1 MLNANSPIVQAMLAN
16 TPNGFGNMP
25 MYNGNAPT
33 ITTETVPV
41 QSQSFSQSFP
51 SPKEMLA
58 NNGQYSIYG
67 QTSFMPQ
74 PMYQQQSYYQPMNPI
89 IGGSPNVNAMF
100 NGYTNP
106 YMGNGSFMGYYCN
119 TMEVIPID
127 EESRQIVEA
136 AKFNGITYSE
146 QLVNTSMLNKMLS
159 RAANRANGVSEEEIQ
174 RKSKYYDIY
183 YKFKTPERIRD
194 EVEEILRENREECSK
209 LEIAIVKGDT
219 ITKTSPKN
227 VSARSMVG
235 FDTYHKSGTHYSIVA
250 EMWRRAKQ
258 SLIERYAYA
267 YNHAVERKYDHCS
280 LYEFFNGG
288 AGYDILQQGFE
299 EAMRINMAKRTT
311 MVYDKN
317 SIHALLRK
325 SAGLAPV
332 GEQKAMERFVGRY
345 GVMPDGRPVSPSHD
359 PRIAES
365 FSYNPA
371 TGEFSVTAPNFIRD
385 RIEKAKES
393 FKRSLQVDG

>member
-1 MLNANSPIVQAMLAN
+1 MMEKQN
-16 TPNGFGNMP
+16 
-25 MYNGNAPT
+25 
-33 ITTETVPV
+33 VPV
-41 QSQSFSQSFP
+41 T
-51 SPKEMLA
+51 
-58 NNGQYSIYG
+58 IC
-67 QTSFMPQ
+67 
-74 PMYQQQSYYQPMNPI
+74 MNKKDL
-89 IGGSPNVNAMF
+89 G
-100 NGYTNP
+100 T
-106 YMGNGSFMGYYCN
+106 
-119 TMEVIPID
+119 
-127 EESRQIVEA
+127 EED
-136 AKFNGITYSE
+136 
-146 QLVNTSMLNKMLS
+146 
-159 RAANRANGVSEEEIQ
+159 IQ
-174 RKSKYYDIY
+174 EFQD
-183 YKFKTPERIRD
+183 
-194 EVEEILRENREECSK
+194 
-209 LEIAIVKGDT
+209 
-219 ITKTSPKN
+219 
-227 VSARSMVG
+227 
-235 FDTYHKSGTHYSIVA
+235 
-250 EMWRRAKQ
+250 
-258 SLIERYAYA
+258 AY
-267 YNHAVERKYDHCS
+267 
-280 LYEFFNGG
+280 GG